1 MLVLSRHPGQMIDIG
16 EGIVVKIVS
25 VQGQKVRIG
34 IEAPR
39 GVSVVRRELRE
50 RAPGLR
56 PVPCVEGEADGT

>member
-39 GVSVVRRELRE
+39 GVPVVRRELRE